1 MANQDPKKVYVSFN
15 GRSVTGWGEDGPVIQ
30 RPERVQT
37 NWGLQGYSESQ
48 QQYGGDRTITL
59 NLYVSSE
66 GYQYMRQ
73 CFYNRTRGEL
83 IVRDTNSD
91 NPITY
96 RVDVA
101 QVKQLGEVQPGTNKQ
116 IEVTWD
122 CASEIEED

>member
-1 MANQDPKKVYVSFN
+1 MANQDPQKVYVSFN
-15 GRSVTGWGEDGPVIQ
+15 GRSVAGWGEDGPVIQ

-48 QQYGGDRTITL
+48 QHYDGDRTITL

-73 CFYNRTRGEL
+73 CFNNRTRGEL

-96 RVDVA
+96 RVDIA
-101 QVKQLGEVQPGTNKQ
+101 QVKQIGDVKPGTNSQ
-116 IEVTWD
+116 IEITWD
-122 CASEIEED
+122 CASEIIED

>member
-1 MANQDPKKVYVSFN
+1 MANQDPQKVYVSFN

-48 QQYGGDRTITL
+48 QHYDGDRTITL

-96 RVDVA
+96 RGDIA
-101 QVKQLGEVQPGTNKQ
+101 QVKQLGDVQPGTNNQ

>member
-1 MANQDPKKVYVSFN
+1 MANQDPQKVYVSFN

-48 QQYGGDRTITL
+48 QHYDGDRTITL

-73 CFYNRTRGEL
+73 CYYNRTRGEL

-96 RVDVA
+96 RVDIA
-101 QVKQLGEVQPGTNKQ
+101 QVKQLGDVQPGTNNQ

-122 CASEIEED
+122 CASEIIED

>member
-1 MANQDPKKVYVSFN
+1 MANQDPQKVYVSFN

-48 QQYGGDRTITL
+48 QHYDGDRTITL

-101 QVKQLGEVQPGTNKQ
+101 QVKQLGDVQPGTNNQ

-122 CASEIEED
+122 CASEIIED

>member
-1 MANQDPKKVYVSFN
+1 MANQDPQKVYVSFN

-48 QQYGGDRTITL
+48 QHYDGDRTITL

-66 GYQYMRQ
+66 GYQY
-73 CFYNRTRGEL
+73 
-83 IVRDTNSD
+83 NSD

-101 QVKQLGEVQPGTNKQ
+101 QVKQLGDVQPGTNNQ

>member
-1 MANQDPKKVYVSFN
+1 MANQDPQKVYVSFN

-48 QQYGGDRTITL
+48 QHYDGDRTITL

-101 QVKQLGEVQPGTNKQ
+101 QVKKLGDVQPGTNKQ

>member
-1 MANQDPKKVYVSFN
+1 MANQDPQKVYVSFN

-48 QQYGGDRTITL
+48 QHYDGDRTITL

-96 RVDVA
+96 RVDIA
-101 QVKQLGEVQPGTNKQ
+101 QVKQIGDVQPGTNNQ
-116 IEVTWD
+116 IEITWD
-122 CASEIEED
+122 CASEIIED

>member
-1 MANQDPKKVYVSFN
+1 MANQDPQKVYVSFN

-48 QQYGGDRTITL
+48 QHYDGDRTITL

-73 CFYNRTRGEL
+73 CYYNRTRGEL

-96 RVDVA
+96 RVDIA
-101 QVKQLGEVQPGTNKQ
+101 QVKQIGDVQPGTNNQ

-122 CASEIEED
+122 CASEIIED

>member
-1 MANQDPKKVYVSFN
+1 MANQDPQKVYVSFN

-48 QQYGGDRTITL
+48 QHYDGDRTITL

-101 QVKQLGEVQPGTNKQ
+101 QVKQLGDALPGTNNQ

>member
-1 MANQDPKKVYVSFN
+1 MANQDPQKVYVSFN

-48 QQYGGDRTITL
+48 QHYDGDRTITL

-101 QVKQLGEVQPGTNKQ
+101 QVKHIGDVQPGTNKQ

>member
-1 MANQDPKKVYVSFN
+1 MANQDPQKVYVSFN

-48 QQYGGDRTITL
+48 QHYDGDRTITL

-96 RVDVA
+96 RVDIA
-101 QVKQLGEVQPGTNKQ
+101 QVKQLGDVQPGTNNQ

-122 CASEIEED
+122 CASEITED

>member
-1 MANQDPKKVYVSFN
+1 MANQDPQKVYVSFN

-48 QQYGGDRTITL
+48 QHYDGDRTITL

-101 QVKQLGEVQPGTNKQ
+101 QVKQLGRHILYLSSIVSK
-116 IEVTWD
+116 
-122 CASEIEED
+122 

>member
-1 MANQDPKKVYVSFN
+1 MANQDPQKVYVSFN

-30 RPERVQT
+30 RPGRVQT

-48 QQYGGDRTITL
+48 QHYDGDRTITL

-96 RVDVA
+96 RVDIA
-101 QVKQLGEVQPGTNKQ
+101 QVKQLGDVQPGTNNQ
-116 IEVTWD
+116 IEITWD
-122 CASEIEED
+122 CASEIIED

>member
-1 MANQDPKKVYVSFN
+1 MANQDPQKVYVSFN

-48 QQYGGDRTITL
+48 QHYDGDRTITL

-96 RVDVA
+96 RVDIA
-101 QVKQLGEVQPGTNKQ
+101 QVKQLGDVKPGTNNQ

-122 CASEIEED
+122 CASEIIED

>member
-1 MANQDPKKVYVSFN
+1 MANQDPQKVYVSFN

-48 QQYGGDRTITL
+48 QHYDGDRTITL

-73 CFYNRTRGEL
+73 CFYSRTRGEL

-96 RVDVA
+96 RVDIA
-101 QVKQLGEVQPGTNKQ
+101 QVKQLGDVQPGTNNQ

>member
-1 MANQDPKKVYVSFN
+1 MANQDPQKVYVSFD

-48 QQYGGDRTITL
+48 QHYDGDRTITL

-101 QVKQLGEVQPGTNKQ
+101 QVKQLGDVQPGTNNQ

>member
-1 MANQDPKKVYVSFN
+1 MANQDPQKVYVSFN

-48 QQYGGDRTITL
+48 QHYDGDRTITL

-96 RVDVA
+96 RVDIA
-101 QVKQLGEVQPGTNKQ
+101 QVKQIGDVQPGTNNQ

-122 CASEIEED
+122 CASEIIED

>member
-1 MANQDPKKVYVSFN
+1 MANQDPQKVYVSFN

-48 QQYGGDRTITL
+48 QHYDGDRTITL

-91 NPITY
+91 NPMTY

-101 QVKQLGEVQPGTNKQ
+101 QVKQLGDVQPGTNNQ